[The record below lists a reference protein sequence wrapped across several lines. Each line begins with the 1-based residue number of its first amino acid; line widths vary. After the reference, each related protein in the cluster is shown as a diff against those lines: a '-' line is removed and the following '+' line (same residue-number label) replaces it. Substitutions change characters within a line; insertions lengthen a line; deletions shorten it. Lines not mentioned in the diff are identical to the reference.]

1 MTMLAPS
8 QAPQDA
14 TYSPLARRFHWWT
27 VLFVAVQIPMGLYMT
42 YRGGVLNVFDVV
54 TNTLYDSH
62 KLLGLVI
69 FLLVIARLGYRLVHG
84 APPDEPTLKWWQKSA
99 SHATHWGLYLMLLVV
114 PMLGY
119 IGISLYPALAVFD
132 IPLPAITP
140 SDMAAAQ
147 RVFAAHYLGAIL
159 LLLLVGAHVGAALFH
174 YLIRRDGVLA
184 RMLPAAGRR
193 T

>member
-1 MTMLAPS
+1 
-8 QAPQDA
+8 
-14 TYSPLARRFHWWT
+14 
-27 VLFVAVQIPMGLYMT
+27 
-42 YRGGVLNVFDVV
+42 
-54 TNTLYDSH
+54 
-62 KLLGLVI
+62 
-69 FLLVIARLGYRLVHG
+69 
-84 APPDEPTLKWWQKSA
+84 
-99 SHATHWGLYLMLLVV
+99 MLLVV

-140 SDMAAAQ
+140 TDMAAAQ
-147 RVFAAHYLGAIL
+147 RAFAAHYLGAIL